1 MLSSDINLRISV
13 VTIAYNCENEIED
26 TIKSVI
32 GQKYSNKE
40 YIIIDGASTDGTMA
54 VVNKYR
60 DEIDVIVSEPDKGRS
75 DAFNKGI
82 RIATGGYIVMMNAG
96 DLLTENALEIFAQNY
111 EEGYDVIKGNTIR
124 WNPETGAKYREKPVT
139 HYPAIPFNFLVC
151 HQSTYI
157 SKAAYEKYGGYLED
171 FRVAM
176 DLELMLRYTRLGAR
190 FQSINADLA
199 IFRMGG
205 ISQTSVTRRYNEM
218 RQAVVINGR
227 NKFQTNLF
235 MAYIHIR
242 TWTRN
247 LLNRINP
254 DLKNMLIT
262 GAINNPDK
270 EKAISSIS

>member
-1 MLSSDINLRISV
+1 MSSPKISV
-13 VTIAYNCENEIED
+13 ITIAYNCEKEIED

-32 GQKYSNKE
+32 GQSYLNKE
-40 YIIIDGASTDGTMA
+40 YVIIDGASTDNTMA

-60 DEIDVIVSEPDKGRS
+60 DGIDVIVSEPDKGRS

-82 RIATGGYIVMMNAG
+82 KRATGDYIVMMNAG
-96 DLLTENALEIFAQNY
+96 DLLADNALDLFAQNF

-124 WNPETGAKYREKPVT
+124 WNSETDSKYREKPVIN
-139 HYPAIPFNFLVC
+139 YPAIPFNFLVC

-157 SKAAYEKYGGYLED
+157 SKAAYERCGGYLVD

-176 DLELMLRYTRLGAR
+176 DFELMLRLTRLGAR
-190 FQSINADLA
+190 FHAIDADLA

-205 ISQTSVTRRYNEM
+205 ISQTSVSRRYNEM
-218 RQAVVINGR
+218 RQAMVLNGR

-235 MAYIHIR
+235 MAYVHVR

-247 LLNRINP
+247 LLNMIHP
-254 DLKNMLIT
+254 DLKNRLIEGVT
-262 GAINNPDK
+262 K
-270 EKAISSIS
+270 